1 MAEGVAGIARVWF
14 MRFHSYKVSSV
25 INPLASEEE
34 IKAQDDLVVTLPVS
48 HSQARFGPKQFI
60 PFSQLLYWTASWE
73 GKRLRVLVFYLTDL
87 VHLPMAGFTC
97 LCS

>member
-1 MAEGVAGIARVWF
+1 MAGIARVWF
-14 MRFHSYKVSSV
+14 MQVHSYKVSSV
-25 INPLASEEE
+25 INPLASDEE

-60 PFSQLLYWTASWE
+60 PFPQRLYCTASWE
-73 GKRLRVLVFYLTDL
+73 VKRLRVLVFYLTDL
-87 VHLPMAGFTC
+87 VHLPMAVSTC

>member
-1 MAEGVAGIARVWF
+1 MAGIARVWF

-34 IKAQDDLVVTLPVS
+34 IKAQYDLVVTLPVS

-60 PFSQLLYWTASWE
+60 PFPQLLYCTASWE
-73 GKRLRVLVFYLTDL
+73 GKRLRVLVFYLTD
-87 VHLPMAGFTC
+87 F
-97 LCS
+97 

>member
-1 MAEGVAGIARVWF
+1 MAGIARVWF
-14 MRFHSYKVSSV
+14 MRSHSYKVSSV

-48 HSQARFGPKQFI
+48 HSHARFGPKQFI
-60 PFSQLLYWTASWE
+60 PFPQLLYCTASRE
-73 GKRLRVLVFYLTDL
+73 VKRLRVLVFYLTDL
-87 VHLPMAGFTC
+87 VHLPMAGSTC